1 MPFLLAQA
9 PPKVF
14 HTPANWLNC
23 SETGSKSTLVECQ
36 GHGRIYSIT
45 VSLRNDPQNMMRPA
59 GEVVGAS
66 TLQRWAHSVHTL
78 HDYRSLCLDWA
89 SCCLNVR
96 VPCPHSP
103 VESLTSDVMG
113 WGGGAFGRWSG
124 HEGGALLNGISAVR
138 EQALLP
144 WEDRPEARGP
154 EESPQGAVPAPWSQ
168 TPEPGATHLCCLQAP
183 WSVVFCCSSQNRLR
197 RST

>member
-45 VSLRNDPQNMMRPA
+45 VSLRNDPQKMMRPA

-66 TLQRWAHSVHTL
+66 TLHRRPQREEDRLLFFMTRTQPMKVTGFMFT
-78 HDYRSLCLDWA
+78 R
-89 SCCLNVR
+89 
-96 VPCPHSP
+96 
-103 VESLTSDVMG
+103 
-113 WGGGAFGRWSG
+113 
-124 HEGGALLNGISAVR
+124 ALPAPFPLYKSH
-138 EQALLP
+138 LLP
-144 WEDRPEARGP
+144 WHVGICMCLLMVAGP
-154 EESPQGAVPAPWSQ
+154 KLPFSTDPNPSSWWKI
-168 TPEPGATHLCCLQAP
+168 LQ
-183 WSVVFCCSSQNRLR
+183 STCF
-197 RST
+197 RSM